1 MVKQRY
7 KRIIVVVL
15 TLIPLL
21 TWRGY
26 GGAVFAQEVSDLARS
41 NPLIMT
47 GAIASQNTYYH
58 SSVGDGY
65 ASPMSN
71 TLTAKM
77 KMQLRGL
84 TMPFT
89 LYYANRDNSFS
100 HPHFLFSLTPQYK
113 EWTGYIGQSVMPFN
127 DYTFDMSF
135 EGIGLQYKREKG
147 FRFGAFYGVLN
158 RAIND
163 DPYSGEPRYPQYK
176 RVGWGVKAGYGSD
189 RNYVELYL
197 FKAND
202 KRGSIRE
209 EWREYVDPQE
219 NLVAGIR
226 AVVTATK
233 WLSFSANAATSA
245 FSTDLEAQKI
255 DVESITKYDDIFD
268 AKYSS
273 LMRFAGDISANMTFN
288 NLNAVLFYRMVQ
300 PDYRSLGV
308 MNLSNNYQSVGLSMA
323 TALFNKVSLTGS
335 FSAQEDNLTNDQIY
349 TTRAF
354 VYAAEA
360 STNILENLSLTV
372 GYNGYRQVTGDGTL
386 QVNDTTKV
394 DRVMHSLTVKPQY
407 EVDTETLNHTM
418 AFAGS
423 FVSNKDLNKFSEG
436 QSDVTTLSAG
446 LSYDL
451 TVKSIETV
459 FSTSFS
465 HQTSKGYDVRYTTDM
480 LSIGAGRA
488 FLKNDNLTASAN
500 INFVNNRITGQ
511 KRNSSVGADMN
522 IGYVLA
528 KVHNFSLSAGVNK
541 YYDVNIS
548 EEGEYF
554 NASDVNVSLNYTYTF
569 SLAELQ
575 KKLSKKNKTM

>member
-1 MVKQRY
+1 Q
-7 KRIIVVVL
+7 
-15 TLIPLL
+15 
-21 TWRGY
+21 
-26 GGAVFAQEVSDLARS
+26 Q
-41 NPLIMT
+41 
-47 GAIASQNTYYH
+47 Q
-58 SSVGDGY
+58 
-65 ASPMSN
+65 
-71 TLTAKM
+71 
-77 KMQLRGL
+77 
-84 TMPFT
+84 
-89 LYYANRDNSFS
+89 
-100 HPHFLFSLTPQYK
+100 
-113 EWTGYIGQSVMPFN
+113 
-127 DYTFDMSF
+127 
-135 EGIGLQYKREKG
+135 KG

-176 RVGWGVKAGYGSD
+176 RIGWGLKAGYGSD
-189 RNYVELYL
+189 KNYVELYL
-197 FKAND
+197 FKARD
-202 KRGSIRE
+202 KHSSLRD

-245 FSTDLEAQKI
+245 FSTDLDAQKI
-255 DVESITKYDDIFD
+255 EVESISKYDDIFD

-273 LMRFAGDISANMTFN
+273 LMRFAGDVSANFTFN
-288 NLNAVLFYRMVQ
+288 NLNAMVFYRMVQ
-300 PDYRSLGV
+300 PDYKSLGV
-308 MNLSNNYQSVGLSMA
+308 MNLSNNYQSVGVSMA
-323 TALFNKVSLTGS
+323 TALFNKIALTGQ

-360 STNILENLSLTV
+360 STNIVENLSLTV
-372 GYNGYRQVTGDGTL
+372 GYNGYRQVQADGTL
-386 QVNDTTKV
+386 KVNDTTKV
-394 DRVMHSLTVKPQY
+394 DRIMHSLTVKPQY
-407 EVDTETLNHTM
+407 EIDTETLNHSM
-418 AFAGS
+418 VFAGS
-423 FVSNKDLNKFSEG
+423 YTTNKDLNKFSEG

-446 LSYDL
+446 LAYDM

-465 HQTSKGYDVRYTTDM
+465 HQTSKGYGTRYTTDM
-480 LSIGAGRA
+480 VSIGAGRA

-500 INFVNNRITGQ
+500 INFVNNSITGQ

-522 IGYVLA
+522 IGYVVA
-528 KVHNFSLSAGVNK
+528 KVHNFSLSAGLNK

-575 KKLSKKNKTM
+575 KKMSKKNKTI